1 MGSSLRVLLLL
12 VLGLFLAMSLGAEV
26 AVGFEGESL
35 IYYESLLDRF
45 GAAWNEHD
53 AEALISM
60 MTPNAVFRQ
69 SAGPEG
75 VFTGTEVIGH
85 TNLKKAFETT
95 FNSFPD
101 AKWAQRGAGFVISS
115 GAEGVWRGVS
125 EWTFQ
130 GTRAVDGAKFD
141 TNGVDIF
148 TFKDGLIAIKDAY
161 RKDVPPTTKVTS

>member
-1 MGSSLRVLLLL
+1 
-12 VLGLFLAMSLGAEV
+12 
-26 AVGFEGESL
+26 
-35 IYYESLLDRF
+35 
-45 GAAWNEHD
+45 
-53 AEALISM
+53 M
-60 MTPNAVFRQ
+60 MTPDAVFRQ